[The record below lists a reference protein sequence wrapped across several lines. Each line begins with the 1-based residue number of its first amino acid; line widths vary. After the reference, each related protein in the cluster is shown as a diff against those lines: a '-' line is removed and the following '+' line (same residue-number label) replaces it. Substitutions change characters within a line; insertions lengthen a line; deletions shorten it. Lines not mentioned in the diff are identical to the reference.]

1 VFLVDAGGTIRWM
14 YSNPDYKIRPDNAAI
29 LDAARALAKVG
40 RDRRSRPNGRGER

>member
-29 LDAARALAKVG
+29 LDAARALAKAG
-40 RDRRSRPNGRGER
+40 RDEGSRPDGRGER